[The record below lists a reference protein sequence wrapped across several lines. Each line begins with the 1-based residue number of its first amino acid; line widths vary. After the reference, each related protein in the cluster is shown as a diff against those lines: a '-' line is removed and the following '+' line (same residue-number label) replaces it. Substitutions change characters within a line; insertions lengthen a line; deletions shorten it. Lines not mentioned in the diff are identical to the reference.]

1 MTRYIFLRL
10 VAVLPVMAVVALV
23 VFGLIRFAPGD
34 PAAILAGHEATV
46 EEREAL
52 RKHLGLDRPLVVQLG
67 IWARNL
73 LKGDLGTSIISK
85 HSVTQLIR
93 ERMVPTISLALLVLV
108 FAVTLAVPLGVLA
121 AWKAN
126 SWVDRLVMVFAV
138 LGFSMPV
145 FWLGFILIYVFA
157 LKLPLFPA
165 AGYVAPSEGLGPFL
179 HRMVLPMLAA
189 GLVVMALISRMTRA
203 TMLEILRDDY
213 IRTARAK
220 GLAENVVLV
229 RHALRNAA
237 IPIITVI
244 GIAMAGLLSGVVITE
259 SVFAIPGVGR
269 LLLDAILASD
279 YPLIQGV
286 ILLVAAVFV
295 FVNLLVDISYAI
307 FDPRVRY

>member
-1 MTRYIFLRL
+1 L
-10 VAVLPVMAVVALV
+10 
-23 VFGLIRFAPGD
+23 
-34 PAAILAGHEATV
+34 
-46 EEREAL
+46 
-52 RKHLGLDRPLVVQLG
+52 
-67 IWARNL
+67 
-73 LKGDLGTSIISK
+73 
-85 HSVTQLIR
+85 
-93 ERMVPTISLALLVLV
+93 SLAILVLV
-108 FAVTLAVPLGVLA
+108 FAVSLAVPLGVLA

-126 SWVDRLVMVFAV
+126 SWVDRTLMVFAV

-220 GLAENVVLV
+220 GLAENVVLA

-244 GIAMAGLLSGVVITE
+244 GIAMAGLLSGVVVTE

-269 LLLDAILASD
+269 LLLDAILARD